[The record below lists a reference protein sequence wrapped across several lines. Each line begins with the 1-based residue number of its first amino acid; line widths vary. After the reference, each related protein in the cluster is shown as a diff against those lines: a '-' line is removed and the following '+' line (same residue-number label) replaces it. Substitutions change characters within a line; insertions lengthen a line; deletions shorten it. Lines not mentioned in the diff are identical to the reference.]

1 METTTIKVP
10 VELRDRLARRA
21 RCKGTTI
28 AQAIADSLDQA
39 EEKAFWEAVRTT
51 MGEAASARA
60 TAERYSGTLRDG
72 LVPDEDWSDIL

>member
-10 VELRDRLARRA
+10 VDLRDRLAQRA
-21 RCKGTTI
+21 RRNRTTI

-51 MGEAASARA
+51 MGGAHEPRS
-60 TAERYSGTLRDG
+60 TAEGYSGTLRDG